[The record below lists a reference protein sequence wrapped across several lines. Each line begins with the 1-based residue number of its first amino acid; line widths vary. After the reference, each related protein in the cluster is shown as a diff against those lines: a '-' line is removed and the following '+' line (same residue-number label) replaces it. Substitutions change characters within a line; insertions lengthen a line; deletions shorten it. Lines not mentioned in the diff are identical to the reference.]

1 MDVGILAAIIAFIL
15 AAVVAGI
22 VVRRKVKDISRSH

>member
-22 VVRRKVKDISRSH
+22 VVQRKANNI